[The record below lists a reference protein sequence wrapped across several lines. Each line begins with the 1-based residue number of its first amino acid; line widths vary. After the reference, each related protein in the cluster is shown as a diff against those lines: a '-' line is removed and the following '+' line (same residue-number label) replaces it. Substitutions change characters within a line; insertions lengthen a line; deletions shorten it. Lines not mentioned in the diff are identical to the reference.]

1 MATYKVLSDNFSL
14 GKQGETIDSD
24 LLIGC
29 NIQALIDGEHLAEV
43 NVKASKP
50 LTSEQEK

>member
-1 MATYKVLSDNFSL
+1 MATYKVLSDNFSF
-14 GKQGETIDSD
+14 GKQGDSIDNSVLD
-24 LLIGC
+24 GC
-29 NIQALIDGEHLAEV
+29 NIQALIDGEHIVEV